1 MKCAVII
8 AAYNADKYI
17 LDCYESVK
25 NQILHGVIFIFLRGQ
40 IENIHNNVYMAADRT
55 ITKNH

>member
-40 IENIHNNVYMAADRT
+40 IENLHNNVHMEE
-55 ITKNH
+55 N